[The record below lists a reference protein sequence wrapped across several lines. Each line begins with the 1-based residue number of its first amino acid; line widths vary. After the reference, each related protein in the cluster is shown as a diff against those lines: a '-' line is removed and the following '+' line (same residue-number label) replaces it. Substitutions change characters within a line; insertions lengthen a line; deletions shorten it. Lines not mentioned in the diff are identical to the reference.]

1 MIGANNTICTLAKLT
16 INKTELVQRD
26 GNDNDLYMVVVA
38 VIFFVISAS
47 IGFTLSSVKS
57 EIK

>member
-26 GNDNDLYMVVVA
+26 GNDNDLYMVLVA